1 MEFFQSLKLDLSQCP
16 MRGGL
21 LDLIGVWVLGKE
33 KGREIEKE
41 REGYCQAEFAFE
53 GETETE
59 REEYGICVCI
69 GYCLEVEDYWVF
81 FGEKQILGQT

>member
-1 MEFFQSLKLDLSQCP
+1 

-41 REGYCQAEFAFE
+41 RERYESCSVCWVEFAFE

-59 REEYGICVCI
+59 
-69 GYCLEVEDYWVF
+69 
-81 FGEKQILGQT
+81 K

>member
-1 MEFFQSLKLDLSQCP
+1 

-41 REGYCQAEFAFE
+41 REGYGSCNVCWAEFAFE
-53 GETETE
+53 GKTETE
-59 REEYGICVCI
+59 
-69 GYCLEVEDYWVF
+69 
-81 FGEKQILGQT
+81 K

>member
-1 MEFFQSLKLDLSQCP
+1 

-41 REGYCQAEFAFE
+41 REGY
-53 GETETE
+53 GV
-59 REEYGICVCI
+59 CVCI
-69 GYCLEVEDYWVF
+69 EYCLKVEDYQVF
-81 FGEKQILGQT
+81 FGEK

>member
-1 MEFFQSLKLDLSQCP
+1 

-21 LDLIGVWVLGKE
+21 LDLIDVWVLGKE

-41 REGYCQAEFAFE
+41 REGYGSCNVCWVPFE

-59 REEYGICVCI
+59 
-69 GYCLEVEDYWVF
+69 
-81 FGEKQILGQT
+81 K

>member
-1 MEFFQSLKLDLSQCP
+1 

-41 REGYCQAEFAFE
+41 REGYGSYSVCWAEFAFE
-53 GETETE
+53 GKTETE
-59 REEYGICVCI
+59 
-69 GYCLEVEDYWVF
+69 
-81 FGEKQILGQT
+81 K